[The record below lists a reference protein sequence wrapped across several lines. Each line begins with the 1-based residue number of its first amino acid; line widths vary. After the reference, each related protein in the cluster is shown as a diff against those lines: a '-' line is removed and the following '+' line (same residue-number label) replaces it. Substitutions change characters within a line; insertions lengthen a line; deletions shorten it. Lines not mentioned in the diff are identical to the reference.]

1 MSAVA
6 SPYASP
12 NLSRVGSQVS
22 VVSGFQAQSQGSA
35 SGGRGGNVGLGGG
48 GVGVVMQRHKNL
60 VNMNAAL
67 MASAQGDWA
76 RAEEILRGLVD
87 VNPDDFVVSHSFR
100 AVSVLFFV
108 SSDTSPGF
116 GFGSGSGSNCTSL
129 PFEDAH
135 PGSPEIA
142 DARQTRLVVPFGG
155 AWGNDQAVRSPC
167 ISLIPPSERRKSRL
181 LPVSERSDRSPVSCL
196 FIPSAGLAFFLRNVS
211 FIFG

>member
-35 SGGRGGNVGLGGG
+35 SGGRGGSVGLGGG

-100 AVSVLFFV
+100 AVSILFFV
-108 SSDTSPGF
+108 SLDTSPGF
-116 GFGSGSGSNCTSL
+116 GFGSGSGSTAPLFRSRTFVLDRQRSL
-129 PFEDAH
+129 TPDKRALLFLLGGGVGKRSG
-135 PGSPEIA
+135 GSVPLHFA
-142 DARQTRLVVPFGG
+142 D
-155 AWGNDQAVRSPC
+155 S
-167 ISLIPPSERRKSRL
+167 SE
-181 LPVSERSDRSPVSCL
+181 
-196 FIPSAGLAFFLRNVS
+196 
-211 FIFG
+211 